1 MDTPILVT
9 VRYTVKPG
17 KRQALYRK
25 IAEQHIDVD
34 SRAEAGN
41 RKYDYYLP
49 LDSENDLCLLE
60 LWTSAQ
66 AQKEH
71 GATPHYQLLTK
82 LKEQYVENAQIQ
94 VYPLAE

>member
-9 VRYTVKPG
+9 VRYTVKSG
-17 KRQALYRK
+17 KREELYQK
-25 IAEQHIDVD
+25 IVEQHIDTA
-34 SRAEAGN
+34 SRAEEGN

-71 GATPHYQLLTK
+71 SKTPHYQLLSA
-82 LKEQYVENAQIQ
+82 LKEQYVESAQIQ
-94 VYPLAE
+94 IYPLAE

>member
-17 KRQALYRK
+17 KREELYKK
-25 IAEQHIDVD
+25 IVEQHIDTD
-34 SRAEAGN
+34 SRAEADN

-60 LWTSAQ
+60 LWTSAK

-71 GATPHYQLLTK
+71 TKTAHYQLLTK
-82 LKEQYVENAQIQ
+82 LKEEYVENAQIQ
-94 VYPLAE
+94 IYSLAE